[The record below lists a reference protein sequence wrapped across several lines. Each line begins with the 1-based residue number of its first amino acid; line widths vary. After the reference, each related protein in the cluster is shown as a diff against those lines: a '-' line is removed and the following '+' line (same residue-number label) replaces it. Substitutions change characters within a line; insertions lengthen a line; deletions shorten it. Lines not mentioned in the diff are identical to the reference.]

1 MKRQKYIFILLVIF
15 VLAACQKDIPEPET
29 KAEANFEVN
38 AVKAEQV
45 LQVSGME
52 SSARDPFFVRHQTK
66 GKDVFVECIVQDVS
80 FRKQSSKEK
89 GKIILYINGKKKD
102 EIHSAAFI
110 IKGLPSG
117 KHRIGLELVKGN
129 SAEASLKKDFL
140 VVIP

>member
-1 MKRQKYIFILLVIF
+1 MKRQIYFFILLVIF

-29 KAEANFEVN
+29 KAEANPAVN
-38 AVKAEQV
+38 AVKAEQPV
-45 LQVSGME
+45 PVSGVE
-52 SSARDPFFVRHQTK
+52 SSARDPFFVRHQIK
-66 GKDVFVECIVQDVS
+66 GKDVFIECIVQDVS

-89 GKIILYINGKKKD
+89 GKIILYVNGKKKD

-117 KHRIGLELVKGN
+117 KHRIGLELVKGDR
-129 SAEASLKKDFL
+129 AEASLKRDFL

>member
-1 MKRQKYIFILLVIF
+1 MKRQNLIFILLVIF
-15 VLAACQKDIPEPET
+15 ILAACQKDIPEPET
-29 KAEANFEVN
+29 KAETSSPVN
-38 AVKAEQV
+38 TVKAET
-45 LQVSGME
+45 LLPVSGVE
-52 SSARDPFFVRHQTK
+52 SSAKDPFFVRHQIK

-89 GKIILYINGKKKD
+89 GKILLYINGKKKD

-129 SAEASLKKDFL
+129 SAEASLKRDFFVL
-140 VVIP
+140 IP